1 MVQIEYNYIKNVDSN
16 IINHLNKTIVAY
28 KHRYNEIRIGI
39 SDENVQSLVTE
50 NTDGN
55 WRKISILYKINTFY
69 MFNIIEFWLIDEHW
83 DIFADKNFSENFE
96 LILENKKYLYI
107 LSA

>member
-1 MVQIEYNYIKNVDSN
+1 MVQIEYNYIKNGDLN
-16 IINHLNKTIVAY
+16 IINRLNEIIVEY
-28 KHRYNEIRIGI
+28 KHRYNKIRIGI
-39 SDENVQSLVTE
+39 SDENFQSLLTE
-50 NTDGN
+50 NTDGD
-55 WRKISILYKINTFY
+55 WRKISILYEINTFY